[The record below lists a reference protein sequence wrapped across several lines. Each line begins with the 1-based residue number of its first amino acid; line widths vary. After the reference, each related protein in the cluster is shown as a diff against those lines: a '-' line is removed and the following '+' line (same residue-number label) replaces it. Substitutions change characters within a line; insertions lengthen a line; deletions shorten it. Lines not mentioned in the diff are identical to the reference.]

1 MFPIFLKLESR
12 PCLVVGAGVVAE
24 GKIEGLVAERASV
37 KVVAPEA
44 TAKIRQWAAVGAVDW
59 NQREF
64 ESADLEG
71 KLLVIVATSS
81 RDVNTRVFTEAHA
94 RGILCNAVDD
104 PPNCEFYYPAVVRRG
119 DLQIAISTGG
129 HSPAL
134 AQRIRQELEQQ
145 FGPEYESWVAELG
158 KQREELAASDLDPN
172 VRKRILHELAS
183 RASFDAHKLANGKSL
198 SPLLAKDA
206 RNGAPSQKGRR
217 D

>member
-12 PCLVVGAGVVAE
+12 RCLVVGAGAVAE
-24 GKIEGLVAERASV
+24 GKIEGLLAERASV

-44 TAKIRQWAAVGAVDW
+44 TARIQSWALSGSLEW
-59 NQREF
+59 HQREF

-71 KLLVIVATSS
+71 KFLVIVATSS

-94 RGILCNAVDD
+94 KGILCNAVDD
-104 PPNCEFYYPAVVRRG
+104 PPNCDFYYPAVVRRG

-158 KQREELAASDLDPN
+158 KQREELAASDLEPG

-183 RASFDAHKLANGKSL
+183 RASFEAQLAT
-198 SPLLAKDA
+198 
-206 RNGAPSQKGRR
+206 QKGGRN
-217 D
+217 

>member
-12 PCLVVGAGVVAE
+12 PCLVVGAGTIAE
-24 GKIEGLVAERASV
+24 GKIKGLLAERASV
-37 KVVAPEA
+37 KIVAPEA
-44 TAKIRQWAAVGAVDW
+44 TAQIQSWALAGVIEW
-59 NQREF
+59 HQREF
-64 ESADLEG
+64 QSADLEG
-71 KLLVIVATSS
+71 KFLVIVATSS

-94 RGILCNAVDD
+94 KGILCNAVDD
-104 PPNCEFYYPAVVRRG
+104 PPNCDFYYPAVVRRG

-158 KQREELAASDLDPN
+158 KQREELAASDLEPG

-183 RASFDAHKLANGKSL
+183 RASFEAQLAT
-198 SPLLAKDA
+198 
-206 RNGAPSQKGRR
+206 QKGGRN
-217 D
+217 

>member
-12 PCLVVGAGVVAE
+12 PCLVVGAGAVAE
-24 GKIEGLVAERASV
+24 GKIQGLLAERASV
-37 KVVAPEA
+37 KVVAPEG
-44 TAKIRQWAAVGAVDW
+44 TVQIRNWASAGAIEW
-59 NQREF
+59 HQREF

-71 KLLVIVATSS
+71 KFLVIVATSS

-94 RGILCNAVDD
+94 KGVLCNAVDD
-104 PPNCEFYYPAVVRRG
+104 PPNCDFYYPAVVRRG

-134 AQRIRQELEQQ
+134 AQRLRQELEQQ

-158 KQREELAASDLDPN
+158 KQREEIAASDLDPA

-183 RASFDAHKLANGKSL
+183 RASFDAQLA
-198 SPLLAKDA
+198 A
-206 RNGAPSQKGRR
+206 QKGGRN
-217 D
+217 

>member
-12 PCLVVGAGVVAE
+12 PCLVVGAGTVAE
-24 GKIEGLVAERASV
+24 GKIQGLLAERASV

-44 TAKIRQWAAVGAVDW
+44 TSQVRLWASAGLIEW
-59 NQREF
+59 YQREF

-71 KLLVIVATSS
+71 KFLVIVATSS

-94 RGILCNAVDD
+94 QGILCNAVDD
-104 PPNCEFYYPAVVRRG
+104 PPNCDFYYPAVVRRG

-145 FGPEYESWVAELG
+145 FGPEYESWLVELG
-158 KQREELAASDLDPN
+158 KQREELAASDLDPE

-183 RASFDAHKLANGKSL
+183 RASFDAQLA
-198 SPLLAKDA
+198 A
-206 RNGAPSQKGRR
+206 QKGGRN
-217 D
+217 

>member
-1 MFPIFLKLESR
+1 MFPILLKLESR
-12 PCLVVGAGVVAE
+12 PCLVVGAGTVAE
-24 GKIEGLVAERASV
+24 GKIQGLLAERASV

-44 TAKIRQWAAVGAVDW
+44 TSQVRLWASAGLIEW
-59 NQREF
+59 YQREF

-71 KLLVIVATSS
+71 KFLVIVATSS

-94 RGILCNAVDD
+94 QGILCNAVDD
-104 PPNCEFYYPAVVRRG
+104 PPNCDFYYPAVVRRG

-145 FGPEYESWVAELG
+145 FGPEYESWLVELG
-158 KQREELAASDLDPN
+158 KQREELAASDLDPE

-183 RASFDAHKLANGKSL
+183 RASFDAQLA
-198 SPLLAKDA
+198 A
-206 RNGAPSQKGRR
+206 QKGGRN
-217 D
+217 

>member
-24 GKIEGLVAERASV
+24 GKIQGLLAERASV
-37 KVVAPEA
+37 KVVAPDA
-44 TAKIRQWAAVGAVDW
+44 TPQIRQWASAGVIEW
-59 NQREF
+59 HQREF
-64 ESADLEG
+64 ESTDLEG
-71 KLLVIVATSS
+71 KFLVIVATSS

-94 RGILCNAVDD
+94 KGILCNAVDD
-104 PPNCEFYYPAVVRRG
+104 PPNCDFYYPAVVRRG

-145 FGPEYESWVAELG
+145 FGPEYESWLAELG
-158 KQREELAASDLDPN
+158 KQREELAAKDLDAD

-183 RASFDAHKLANGKSL
+183 RASFDAQLA
-198 SPLLAKDA
+198 A
-206 RNGAPSQKGRR
+206 QKGGRN
-217 D
+217 

>member
-12 PCLVVGAGVVAE
+12 PCLVVGAGTIAE
-24 GKIEGLVAERASV
+24 GKIKGLLAERASV
-37 KVVAPEA
+37 KIVAPEA
-44 TAKIRQWAAVGAVDW
+44 TAQIQSWALSGSLEW
-59 NQREF
+59 HQREF
-64 ESADLEG
+64 QSADLEG
-71 KLLVIVATSS
+71 KFLVIVATSS

-94 RGILCNAVDD
+94 KGILCNAVDD
-104 PPNCEFYYPAVVRRG
+104 PPNCDFYYPAVVRRG

-158 KQREELAASDLDPN
+158 EQREELAASDLEPG

-183 RASFDAHKLANGKSL
+183 RASFEAQLAT
-198 SPLLAKDA
+198 
-206 RNGAPSQKGRR
+206 QKGGRN
-217 D
+217 